1 MLTKLK
7 LWFHRLY
14 EGEAHPSIPAAY
26 IANPCDVGSTPA
38 LLSLGRAMSR
48 LAVDCR
54 CCSGARTMFAVVVT
68 SYWPPFMFLI
78 IAFVLGAWGYEA
90 FAQPKETE

>member
-1 MLTKLK
+1 MLNK
-7 LWFHRLY
+7 FY
-14 EGEAHPSIPAAY
+14 ESQPVLHKS
-26 IANPCDVGSTPA
+26 NPCDMDSHPK
-38 LLSLGRAMSR
+38 LKPLGRAFAS

-90 FAQPKETE
+90 FTQPKETE